1 MTERRISVDGKKDFI
16 DKIINIRREILPS
29 QEISSNRKESDDNAE
44 GSENAEGSSTKSES
58 LSDDKVVSPSQ
69 KGVNHQE
76 NAEESENAEGSSTKS
91 ESLSD
96 DKVVSPS
103 QKGVNHQENA
113 EGSEN
118 AENPVMASSNK
129 EVSNKD
135 FALSDSDSVFGSD
148 SSTDEED
155 GDDTR
160 QEMKFLKSQMNSKED
175 SDIDDNSKNLSKEA
189 TDEHRYYSI

>member
-1 MTERRISVDGKKDFI
+1 VTERRISVDGKKDFI

-44 GSENAEGSSTKSES
+44 GFENT
-58 LSDDKVVSPSQ
+58 
-69 KGVNHQE
+69 
-76 NAEESENAEGSSTKS
+76 EGSSTKS

>member
-1 MTERRISVDGKKDFI
+1 
-16 DKIINIRREILPS
+16 
-29 QEISSNRKESDDNAE
+29 
-44 GSENAEGSSTKSES
+44 
-58 LSDDKVVSPSQ
+58 
-69 KGVNHQE
+69 
-76 NAEESENAEGSSTKS
+76 
-91 ESLSD
+91 
-96 DKVVSPS
+96 
-103 QKGVNHQENA
+103 
-113 EGSEN
+113 
-118 AENPVMASSNK
+118 MASSNK